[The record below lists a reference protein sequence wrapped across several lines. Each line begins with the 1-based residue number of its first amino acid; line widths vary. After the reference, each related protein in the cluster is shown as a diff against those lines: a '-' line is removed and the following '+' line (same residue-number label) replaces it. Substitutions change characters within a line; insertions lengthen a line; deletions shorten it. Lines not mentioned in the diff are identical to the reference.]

1 MKRFLITAVSIFCS
15 IAVFSQTNDTE
26 AVKKVLN
33 SYKKA
38 IEKLDTSGVVNL
50 FVKDSKVFEQAKDEG
65 TIGHYL
71 EHHLGPELKDFKS
84 FTFSDYKVMVTITG
98 AYAFSTETYLYTIV
112 PQKKEVILS
121 KARV

>member
-50 FVKDSKVFEQAKDEG
+50 FVKDSKVFEQAKNEG
-65 TIGHYL
+65 TIGNYL
-71 EHHLGPELKDFKS
+71 EHDLALNLKILNHS
-84 FTFSDYKVMVTITG
+84 LLATI
-98 AYAFSTETYLYTIV
+98 
-112 PQKKEVILS
+112 K
-121 KARV
+121 